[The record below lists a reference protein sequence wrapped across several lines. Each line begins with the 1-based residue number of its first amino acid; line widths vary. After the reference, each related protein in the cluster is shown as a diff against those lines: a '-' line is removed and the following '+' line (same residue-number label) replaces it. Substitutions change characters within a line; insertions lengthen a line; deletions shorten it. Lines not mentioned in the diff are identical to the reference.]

1 MAVGHCVFNTEG
13 DSGAAVR
20 DWQVGVTKSCTDLK
34 VRWAAVVNTTVGCGT
49 KLAGV
54 LEFSRALDGS
64 SGVHAFW
71 ELGGILF
78 RLLVVAAFGAA
89 AADYCLM
96 LFSCELYKF
105 DGCIDS
111 VWWRQFVAVA

>member
-1 MAVGHCVFNTEG
+1 MSHCVFNTEG

-34 VRWAAVVNTTVGCGT
+34 VRWAAVVNTTDGCGT

-71 ELGGILF
+71 ELGGMIVIRLVLF
-78 RLLVVAAFGAA
+78 R
-89 AADYCLM
+89 
-96 LFSCELYKF
+96 
-105 DGCIDS
+105 
-111 VWWRQFVAVA
+111 